1 MIRIEQVRKEF
12 RKNDDGAENSVVAV
26 DDVSL
31 EIAEGET
38 VCLIGPSGSG
48 KTTLLKMI
56 NRLVEPTSGRILAQG
71 RDVRDVDVIRL
82 RRGIGYVIQSGGLF
96 PHRSVDDNVGILG
109 PLEGWSKSKT
119 RERTHELLDLVGLPP
134 ATYAA
139 RSPRELSGGEQQ
151 RVGIARALFLDPPVV
166 LMDEPFGALDP
177 ITRSQLHDEF
187 LQLEKKVRKTIVLV
201 THDLAEAFHLG
212 DRVALLE
219 AGRLVQVGTPEDL
232 RNHPAENFVK
242 NFVGSHLGSQA
253 VASRSGA
260 RDG

>member
-1 MIRIEQVRKEF
+1 MIRLEQVGKIYGDAEA
-12 RKNDDGAENSVVAV
+12 DDETVVAV

-31 EIAEGET
+31 DVAEGET

-56 NRLVEPTSGRILAQG
+56 NRLVEPTSGRILVEG

-96 PHRSVDDNVGILG
+96 PHSSVADNVGLLG
-109 PLEGWSKSKT
+109 RLEGWSRSKT
-119 RERTHELLDLVGLPP
+119 RGRAHDLLDLVGLPP
-134 ATYAA
+134 AGYAA

-187 LQLEKKVRKTIVLV
+187 LQLEEKVRKTVVLV

-219 AGRLVQVGTPEDL
+219 SGRLVQVGTEDDFQ
-232 RNHPAENFVK
+232 NHPAEDFVSD
-242 NFVGSHLGSQA
+242 FVGSQLVRSQL
-253 VASRSGA
+253 GA
-260 RDG
+260 RSA